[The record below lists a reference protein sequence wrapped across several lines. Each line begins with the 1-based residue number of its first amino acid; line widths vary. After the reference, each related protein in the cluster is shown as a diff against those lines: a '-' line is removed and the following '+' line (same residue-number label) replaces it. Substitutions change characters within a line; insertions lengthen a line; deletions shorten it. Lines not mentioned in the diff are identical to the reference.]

1 MKTRQILLITVTTGF
16 LAGAAYALY
25 QLGKHEGMQN
35 SLSDKNACLQDTGA
49 SKKVLYWHD
58 PMVPGQKFDK
68 PGKSPFM
75 DMQLVPVYADNADPA
90 SGNSVSINPRI
101 QQNLGIRTASV
112 VVGKLNAVVQAV
124 GSVAYNERDVAVL
137 QARSNGFVEKLYA
150 RAPLDLVRKGQPL
163 AELYVPDWIAAQE
176 EFLAAKRMQ
185 GQAIVGLLDATR
197 QRMRLVGMTDEQI
210 HTVESSGQLHARI
223 TITAPLSGV
232 MTELSVREG
241 MSVSMGTPMFRING
255 VDTIWVNADI
265 PENMA
270 HKVQVGN
277 RIEARTASLPG
288 TVFHGK
294 VAAILPQV
302 DNNIRTMKAR
312 IELANPASPDAR
324 LLPGMFATLSFT
336 GTTPKDRLLVPS
348 EAVISTGVRNVVILA
363 QDDGRFLPVEVE
375 VGAESNNQTE
385 ILKGLQAG
393 QKIVASGQF
402 LIDSEASLK
411 ASITRMEGA
420 AVSISAAASAPATSA
435 AASASNSKLP
445 ETVLA
450 GAKK

>member
-1 MKTRQILLITVTTGF
+1 MKTRHILLVSVTTGL
-16 LAGAAYALY
+16 LAGAAYGLY

-35 SLSDKNACLQDTGA
+35 SLSDKNTSLQDAGA
-49 SKKVLYWHD
+49 GKKILYWHD

-137 QARSNGFVEKLYA
+137 QARSNGFVEKLYV

-163 AELYVPDWIAAQE
+163 AELYVPDWVAAQE
-176 EFLAAKRMQ
+176 EFLAVKRMQ
-185 GQAIVGLLDATR
+185 GQAITGLLDAAR
-197 QRMRLVGMTDEQI
+197 QRMRLAGMTDEQI
-210 HTVESSGQLHARI
+210 HTVESSGKLHARI

-241 MSVSMGTPMFRING
+241 MTVSMGTPMFRING

-265 PENMA
+265 PENLA
-270 HKVQVGN
+270 HTVQTGN
-277 RIEARTASLPG
+277 MIEARTASLPG
-288 TVFHGK
+288 VVFHGR
-294 VAAILPQV
+294 VATMLPQV
-302 DNNIRTMKAR
+302 DSNTRTLKAR
-312 IELANPASPDAR
+312 IELVNPGNSGAQ
-324 LLPGMFATLSFT
+324 LLPGMFTTLNFA
-336 GTTPKDRLLVPS
+336 GTARKDSLLVPS
-348 EAVISTGVRNVVILA
+348 EAVIITGMRSVVILA
-363 QDDGRFLPVEVE
+363 QDGGRFLPVDVE
-375 VGAESNNQTE
+375 VGAEAGGQTE

-393 QKIVASGQF
+393 QKVVASGQF

-411 ASITRMEGA
+411 AGITRMEGA
-420 AVSISAAASAPATSA
+420 TSAISASSSSLPATV
-435 AASASNSKLP
+435 P
-445 ETVLA
+445 A
-450 GAKK
+450 GVKQ